1 MTTTLPSSPMPVPPA
16 ARPDAAAAAPI
27 TPAAPADVQPSH
39 STPAQTQTGE
49 TLAGTP
55 RRRIV
60 SAGFAAPRSVA
71 LFHYDEGPLAEHQ
84 FDVDTLYSG
93 ISAGT
98 ELTQFRGS
106 NPYLHGR
113 WDESLKLFVPGAA
126 ADAASQAY
134 PVRFTGYMEVGYVV
148 ASRAAGVRE
157 GEIVCMA
164 YGHKSGHRAHAG
176 RDVFVVLPDTVD
188 PILGIYVAQMGPICA
203 NGILHADEDAL
214 GDRVTRL
221 GEGLR
226 GRHVAVFGAGVVGLL
241 IAMMARWA
249 GAAEVAIVD
258 RAPDRLAV
266 AARLGLLPVNSADG
280 DAAVQIKQ
288 RWVSDVDGER
298 GADVAFQCS
307 GADALLNLALNSLRP
322 QGTVIDLGFYQG
334 GAPSVHFGEAFHHN
348 GLRHI
353 CAQIRRVPRR
363 LAGTWDR
370 RRLAEE
376 TVEFLRDCG
385 PAVREHLI
393 TDIVP
398 FGEAQRAY
406 DALDAGAPG
415 VIQTVLEPSDPAVP
429 LT

>member
-1 MTTTLPSSPMPVPPA
+1 
-16 ARPDAAAAAPI
+16 
-27 TPAAPADVQPSH
+27 
-39 STPAQTQTGE
+39 
-49 TLAGTP
+49 
-55 RRRIV
+55 
-60 SAGFAAPRSVA
+60 
-71 LFHYDEGPLAEHQ
+71 
-84 FDVDTLYSG
+84 
-93 ISAGT
+93 
-98 ELTQFRGS
+98 
-106 NPYLHGR
+106 LHGH

-126 ADAASQAY
+126 ADDASQAY
-134 PVRFTGYMEVGYVV
+134 PVRFTGYMEVGRVV
-148 ASRAAGVRE
+148 VSRAPGVRE

-164 YGHKSGHRAHAG
+164 YGHKSGHRATAG
-176 RDVFVVLPDTVD
+176 RDFYITLPGDVD

-214 GDRVTRL
+214 GERVTRL

-226 GRHVAVFGAGVVGLL
+226 GRRVAVFGAGVVGLL
-241 IAMMARWA
+241 TAMLARWA

-266 AARLGLLPVNSADG
+266 AAQLGLLPVNSAES
-280 DAAVQIKQ
+280 DAAVQLKR
-288 RWVSDVDGER
+288 RWESEVDGER

-334 GAPSVHFGEAFHHN
+334 GAPNVHFGEAFHHN

-363 LAGTWDR
+363 LASTWDR

-376 TVEFLRDCG
+376 TISFLRDCG
-385 PAVREHLI
+385 PAIREHLI
-393 TDIVP
+393 TDVVP
-398 FGEAQRAY
+398 FGEAQHAF

-415 VIQTVLEPSDPAVP
+415 VIQTVLEPADPTANMN
-429 LT
+429 